1 LTNFTA
7 IITCHPTFNILKDIL
22 LTILLLVNI
31 GLAGYIFTSQSQASD
46 KPHQQNTQGAAPS
59 AFKFTSVPIPAS
71 ATFAG
76 EKVPLHDPEV
86 RERLEQELVQTAYR
100 HSRTIMNYKR
110 AGRWFPQ
117 IVPIL
122 KKIGIPEDF
131 KYSAVVESNLLNLI
145 SRVGATG
152 FWQFLKA
159 TGQQYKL
166 EVNKEVDERYHRL
179 KATEAACRYL
189 KDAYGIF
196 GNWALVAASYNRGM
210 GGIRSN
216 VNRQKVSSYYD
227 LFLNSE
233 TAKYVIRAVAV
244 KIIFEN
250 PQNYGFNIPPQ
261 QRYKPV
267 DYRKVTV
274 TETIPDLVAF
284 AIKEGVSYKIL
295 KVHNPWLR
303 RKTLTIK
310 NKGDAYTI
318 LLPKNVKA
326 NEPFRQED
334 IPKIQL

>member
-1 LTNFTA
+1 MKNT
-7 IITCHPTFNILKDIL
+7 L
-22 LTILLLVNI
+22 LVILLLVNL
-31 GLAGYIFTSQSQASD
+31 GLAGYILTSQSQASNQ
-46 KPHQQNTQGAAPS
+46 PTHPSTGAPAPQ
-59 AFKFTSVPIPAS
+59 AFKFTSVPIPS
-71 ATFAG
+71 SVSFAG
-76 EKVPLHDPEV
+76 EKVPLQDPEV

-122 KKIGIPEDF
+122 KKNNIPEDF
-131 KYSAVVESNLLNLI
+131 KYIAVVESNLLNLI

-152 FWQFLKA
+152 FWQFMRA
-159 TGQQYKL
+159 TGKQYKL

-179 KATEAACRYL
+179 KATKAACRYL
-189 KDAYGIF
+189 NDAHGIF

-216 VNRQKVSSYYD
+216 VNRQKVASYYD
-227 LFLNSE
+227 LFLNAE

-244 KIIFEN
+244 KLIFEN
-250 PQNYGFNIPPQ
+250 PQSYGFNIPAQ
-261 QRYKPV
+261 QRYQPI

-274 TETIPDLVAF
+274 TESIPDLVDF
-284 AIKEGVSYKIL
+284 AIKQGISYKIL

-303 RKTLTIK
+303 SKTLTIK
-310 NKGDAYTI
+310 KTGASYTI
-318 LLPKNVKA
+318 LIPKDAKP

-334 IPKIQL
+334 IPKIRL

>member
-1 LTNFTA
+1 MKNT
-7 IITCHPTFNILKDIL
+7 III
-22 LTILLLVNI
+22 ILLLVSL
-31 GLAGYIFTSQSQASD
+31 GLAGYIFTQPSQASD
-46 KPHQQNTQGAAPS
+46 TSGLNKTPVPQNNSNSTFKYTDVAVPS
-59 AFKFTSVPIPAS
+59 SI
-71 ATFAG
+71 TFAG

-86 RERLEQELVQTAYR
+86 RERLEKELVQTVYR

-117 IVPIL
+117 ITPIL
-122 KKIGIPEDF
+122 KKNGIPEDF
-131 KYSAVVESNLLNLI
+131 KYIAVVESNLLNLI

-152 FWQFLKA
+152 FWQFMHD
-159 TGQQYKL
+159 TGRQYKL

-179 KATEAACRYL
+179 KASEAACKYL

-216 VNRQKVSSYYD
+216 VNRQRVSSYYD
-227 LFLNSE
+227 LFLNTE
-233 TAKYVIRAVAV
+233 TSKYVIRAVAI

-250 PQNYGFNIPPQ
+250 INNYGFDIPDK

-267 DYRKVTV
+267 EYRKVEVSTN
-274 TETIPDLVAF
+274 IPDLVDF
-284 AIKEGVSYKIL
+284 AIKQGITYKML

-310 NKGDAYTI
+310 RQGKTYTI
-318 LLPKNVKA
+318 LIPKGVKP
-326 NEPFRQED
+326 NEAFRKED
-334 IPKIQL
+334 VAKIQL